1 MSRSAQTFKQSDITK
16 AGGLMTSSALTPRD
30 LSLPRFALR
39 RDEAAASLAISETTF
54 DRWVE
59 MKRMP
64 PGHKIDGVILWDT
77 QEIRECWLR
86 LKDGETAKNPFDDV
100 TA

>member
-1 MSRSAQTFKQSDITK
+1 MSRSS
-16 AGGLMTSSALTPRD
+16 LSPRD

-54 DRWVE
+54 DKWVE
-59 MKRMP
+59 LKRMP
-64 PGHKIDGVILWDT
+64 SGHKIDGVMLWDT
-77 QEIRECWLR
+77 QEIREYWNR
-86 LKDGETAKNPFDDV
+86 LKDGPAANNPFDSV